1 MRKTSRF
8 FKEEDGMETVEWV
21 IILGVVAIAIGAV
34 AYILPK
40 FNSVAT
46 TGKDKAGKGLD
57 DMKAA
62 LDAAQ

>member
-40 FNSVAT
+40 FNSVAA